1 MESDWEV
8 EIGGQAPILDA
19 CWEGLVDLRRSPQDA
34 ALLPEAREL
43 PALADALVKLNSPS
57 SPVWTAKCD
66 VWRPPDFDRD
76 ELDARPGEA
85 KFAMA
90 CYIDLLP
97 RQNQRWPSP
106 EKAVADCRA
115 IGARLRSEPLRC
127 CRADLIVRRA
137 HLMRS
142 GRTWGSRRILPPAE
156 RHGTKPAR
164 HLRPHCMRL
173 CGWYSRW
180 TTPRMAVKSYNEKD
194 GRVAQSDRAPA
205 F

>member
-66 VWRPPDFDRD
+66 VWRPPDFDGD
-76 ELDARPGEA
+76 ELDARAEEA

-106 EKAVADCRA
+106 ETAVADCRA

-137 HLMRS
+137 YLMGERQDVGITAYITACGS
-142 GRTWGSRRILPPAE
+142 TWNEACATLASALHAFVRLVLEVDHPANGGSKL
-156 RHGTKPAR
+156 
-164 HLRPHCMRL
+164 
-173 CGWYSRW
+173 
-180 TTPRMAVKSYNEKD
+180 
-194 GRVAQSDRAPA
+194 Q
-205 F
+205 